1 MVIAALVQRVRHGSR
16 TLSSSIE
23 WCEHFRRSGAA
34 PTHIA
39 WERGAEITPAERAA
53 IARSVQTFQLG
64 ETGEGRH
71 LIRAA
76 EAHARMTGD
85 AAYVTAIRLF
95 VAEEQRHARD
105 LGRFLDAAGI
115 PRLKSEWTDVFFR
128 RLRHL
133 AGLELTISVL
143 LTAELLSNV
152 YYAAL
157 RDATRSEPLR
167 RLCSRILKDEVEHV
181 RFQCERLALLRRY
194 RRRSLLAVTHGLSW
208 ILCWGTACVVW
219 WGHRPVFRSAGLT
232 LRDFRRKVAKEYQ
245 LVRHLRD
252 PSRFFPV

>member
-1 MVIAALVQRVRHGSR
+1 MPIAAEEHRVRDASR
-16 TLSSSIE
+16 TPSSSTE
-23 WCEHFRRSGAA
+23 WCEHFRRSAA
-34 PTHIA
+34 SPTHIE
-39 WERGAEITPAERAA
+39 WGLGAQITPVERSA

-71 LIRAA
+71 LIRVA
-76 EAHARMTGD
+76 ESHARRTGD

-105 LGRFLDAAGI
+105 LGCFLDAAGI
-115 PRLKSEWTDVFFR
+115 ARLQKEWTDQFFR

-157 RDATRSEPLR
+157 RDATRSAPLR
-167 RLCSRILKDEVEHV
+167 RLCGRILKDEVAHV
-181 RFQCERLALLRRY
+181 RFQCERLALLRRQ
-194 RRRSLLAVTHGLSW
+194 RRRTLLAVTHGLSW
-208 ILCWGTACVVW
+208 ILCWGTACVLW
-219 WGHRPVFRSAGLT
+219 WEHRSVFRSAGISV
-232 LRDFRRKVAKEYQ
+232 REFCRRVSREYD
-245 LVRHLRD
+245 LVRRLRD
-252 PSRFFPV
+252 PSRLASG